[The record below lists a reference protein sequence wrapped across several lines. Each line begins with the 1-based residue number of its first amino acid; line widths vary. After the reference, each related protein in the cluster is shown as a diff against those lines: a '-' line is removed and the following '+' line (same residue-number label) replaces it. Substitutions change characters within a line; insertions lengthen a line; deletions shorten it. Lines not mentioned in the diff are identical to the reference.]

1 MQRLA
6 QVCLGFCLSLSSA
19 ISTAE
24 PEAVALL
31 ERMGT
36 AAKKLNYDG
45 VFTYQM
51 GRKVQAIRIIH
62 SANENGEV
70 ERLLSLNGSAR

>member
-36 AAKKLNYDG
+36 AAKKTELRWR
-45 VFTYQM
+45 F
-51 GRKVQAIRIIH
+51 H
-62 SANENGEV
+62 LSNGP
-70 ERLLSLNGSAR
+70 